1 MPICLMTNPSNVCAF
16 FVALEL
22 ATFLSCTSLHHLLI
36 LRSLVIIL
44 DGLPFQITREGKLS
58 KKRALSKLRVCNLGI
73 TKAVGW
79 SLEADLLLDVV
90 TELLPVLRVQ

>member
-1 MPICLMTNPSNVCAF
+1 MPICLMTNPIQRLRLICSTQYGHLPV
-16 FVALEL
+16 LHL
-22 ATFLSCTSLHHLLI
+22 LHHLLI

-58 KKRALSKLRVCNLGI
+58 KKRALSRLRVCNLGI